1 MTLAV
6 ATGACEPRGVPAQA
20 PGSTS
25 ARPYLVVLGTAQD
38 GGLPHAAC
46 TCPRCEAARSDPR
59 RRRRVASLA
68 IVLPASGRRYLVDA
82 TPDLREQLDLLPAVG
97 AHPRGGVDRAPV
109 DGIFVTHVHMGHIL
123 GLAFFGFEAIDS
135 HRLAVYATARVGT
148 VLSGN
153 LPWSRLLARDEIDI
167 RPLDPGTA
175 VELGDGVRVTPLTV
189 PHRDE
194 DSDTVGFKIAG
205 PLRTVVYVPDTA
217 PWEGWPTPPT
227 RALEGC
233 EVALLD
239 GTFYAADELPG
250 RDIATIGHP
259 LMTSTM
265 ALLGDEVG
273 GGRLRVLFTHLN
285 HSNRALDPD
294 GEAARS
300 IRARG
305 FGIAAEGERIPL

>member
-1 MTLAV
+1 V
-6 ATGACEPRGVPAQA
+6 I
-20 PGSTS
+20 
-25 ARPYLVVLGTAQD
+25 LGTAQD
-38 GGLPHAAC
+38 GGLPHVAC
-46 TCPRCEAARSDPR
+46 TCPRCEAARADPR
-59 RRRRVASLA
+59 RRRKVASLA

-82 TPDLREQLDLLPAVG
+82 TPDLREQLDLLPEVG
-97 AHPRGGVDRAPV
+97 THPRGGVDRAPV
-109 DGIFVTHVHMGHIL
+109 DGIFLTHVHMGHIL
-123 GLAFFGFEAIDS
+123 GLAFFGFEALDS
-135 HRLAVYATARVGT
+135 RRLPVYATARVGS
-148 VLSGN
+148 VLAGN
-153 LPWSRLLARDEIDI
+153 LPWSRLLARDEIEL
-167 RPLDPGTA
+167 RPLDPGA
-175 VELGDGVRVTPLTV
+175 AIELGDGVRVTPFPV

-217 PWEGWPTPPT
+217 PWEGWPTPPA

-233 EVALLD
+233 EVAVLD

-265 ALLGDEVG
+265 ALLGNEVG
-273 GGRLRVLFTHLN
+273 DGRLRVLFTHLN
-285 HSNRALDPD
+285 HSNRALDPEGD
-294 GEAARS
+294 AARS